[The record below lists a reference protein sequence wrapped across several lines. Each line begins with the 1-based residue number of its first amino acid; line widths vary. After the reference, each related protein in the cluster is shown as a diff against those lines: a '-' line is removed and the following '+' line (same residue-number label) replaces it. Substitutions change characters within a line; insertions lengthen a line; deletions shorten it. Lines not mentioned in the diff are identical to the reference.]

1 MTQSL
6 NHMQKS
12 HLVLFLTSI
21 ISFYSSFAQY
31 TESIN
36 TYRPGTSQGAF
47 SVGKKVFQAESG
59 LDFSDEQHRI
69 FNNNSFGTGVSYLFR
84 YGILL
89 EQLEISFQGK
99 YLRKSVREL
108 INGTPTKF
116 IYSGMTR
123 NIVGLKFLFYD
134 PSKRSY
140 RDELNIRSWN
150 ANQKFKWRNILPAIS
165 IYAGASFTSGTS
177 DFAFHNNSDNRPSLK
192 QPMVSPRIVLATQH
206 NFTKK
211 LAFVNN
217 FILDYLNTEFP
228 DKRYI
233 STLTYNFKKNWAVLG
248 EYEAASSKIYQDNI
262 FRLGATWS
270 MNDNTQIDIS
280 GVKNL
285 SKTPSIISFGFGF
298 SHRWNYH
305 TAKDDEKIPSE
316 KMYDIEQVAKQIK
329 KDIKSG
335 FLDEDTLS
343 GKYRGVD
350 LAEYKDE
357 EKNDDLLEEN
367 DIPEKK
373 NWLQRIGSKLKSK
386 KKKGEVVDSSEEE
399 IITLGTGN
407 RTDFA
412 NEDFLREKRNSIKPR
427 ERTPEEIEAIN
438 TLKAEQLEK
447 KNKRLKTP
455 LIDPLTGEAF
465 SDEEL
470 ANMSKKEIKHLRKEQ
485 KILEELDNDLLNLED
500 EISGKKEYKRK
511 EKKQKRAQKEASEPT
526 SIFEKNSDGEPKEQS
541 NVEEKISKEERK
553 AIEQQKREEAA
564 LQKEIEALEKAQLKE
579 EKALEK
585 QRNAA
590 EKKRRKEL
598 DKEEKPEHKN
608 PKEKIKKEKTS
619 KKEKVKKEKNNAS
632 DINW

>member
-1 MTQSL
+1 MAKTFS
-6 NHMQKS
+6 S
-12 HLVLFLTSI
+12 ER
-21 ISFYSSFAQY
+21 FYGRA
-31 TESIN
+31 
-36 TYRPGTSQGAF
+36 
-47 SVGKKVFQAESG
+47 
-59 LDFSDEQHRI
+59 
-69 FNNNSFGTGVSYLFR
+69 
-84 YGILL
+84 
-89 EQLEISFQGK
+89 
-99 YLRKSVREL
+99 
-108 INGTPTKF
+108 
-116 IYSGMTR
+116 
-123 NIVGLKFLFYD
+123 
-134 PSKRSY
+134 
-140 RDELNIRSWN
+140 
-150 ANQKFKWRNILPAIS
+150 
-165 IYAGASFTSGTS
+165 
-177 DFAFHNNSDNRPSLK
+177 
-192 QPMVSPRIVLATQH
+192 
-206 NFTKK
+206 
-211 LAFVNN
+211 
-217 FILDYLNTEFP
+217 
-228 DKRYI
+228 
-233 STLTYNFKKNWAVLG
+233 
-248 EYEAASSKIYQDNI
+248 
-262 FRLGATWS
+262 
-270 MNDNTQIDIS
+270 
-280 GVKNL
+280 
-285 SKTPSIISFGFGF
+285 
-298 SHRWNYH
+298 
-305 TAKDDEKIPSE
+305 EKIHSY
-316 KMYDIEQVAKQIK
+316 KKCRAVSAK
-329 KDIKSG
+329 
-335 FLDEDTLS
+335 
-343 GKYRGVD
+343 
-350 LAEYKDE
+350 
-357 EKNDDLLEEN
+357 LL
-367 DIPEKK
+367 
-373 NWLQRIGSKLKSK
+373 QQQ
-386 KKKGEVVDSSEEE
+386 
-399 IITLGTGN
+399 
-407 RTDFA
+407 
-412 NEDFLREKRNSIKPR
+412 DFLREKRNSIKPR